1 MNGGSLKKSNSLIPI
16 EICNTARTI
25 NAALT
30 WISESKLDNS
40 VTSSVIMAC
49 FVVMETNNEK
59 VAW

>member
-40 VTSSVIMAC
+40 VILSQVQ
-49 FVVMETNNEK
+49 
-59 VAW
+59 